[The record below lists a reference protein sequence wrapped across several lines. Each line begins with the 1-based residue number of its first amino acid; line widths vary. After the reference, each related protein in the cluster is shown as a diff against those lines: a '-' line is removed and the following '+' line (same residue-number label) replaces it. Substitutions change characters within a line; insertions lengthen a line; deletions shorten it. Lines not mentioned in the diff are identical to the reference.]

1 MLKDILAI
9 TGEPG
14 LYKLVSKSSKGVIV
28 ENIETGRRMPFFAAA
43 KISALEDIAIFT
55 DEEDMPLKD
64 VLKAIYDKENGGAAI
79 DHKSSKEDL
88 IEYFSEVVPNYD
100 EDRVYPNHIKKVI
113 NWYNILHK
121 HDMLDFSEEEKEEEN
136 KNQENNE
143 EETNSSE
150 KED

>member
-14 LYKLVSKSSKGVIV
+14 LYKLISKSSKGVIV

-64 VLKAIYDKENGGAAI
+64 VLKAIYDKEDGGLSI
-79 DHKSSKEDL
+79 DHKSAKNDL
-88 IEYFSEVVPNYD
+88 LEYFSKVVPNYD

-121 HDMLDFSEEEKEEEN
+121 HDMLDFTEEKDEKEEE
-136 KNQENNE
+136 KNNE
-143 EETNSSE
+143 NSDSTDNAE
-150 KED
+150 

>member
-14 LYKLVSKSSKGVIV
+14 LYKLISKTPKGVIV
-28 ENIETGRRMPFFAAA
+28 ENIETGRRMPFYAAA

-55 DEEDMPLKD
+55 EDDDLPLKD
-64 VLKAIYDKENGGAAI
+64 VFKAISEKEDGGPSI
-79 DHKSSKEDL
+79 DHKSSKNDL
-88 IEYFSEVVPNYD
+88 LEYFQSVIPDYD

-121 HDMLDFSEEEKEEEN
+121 QDMLDFSEEEEAE
-136 KNQENNE
+136 NE
-143 EETNSSE
+143 EEHKDDEAS